1 MNTRAFNKAIA
12 ALTTA
17 SRVSGIPNDELI
29 EECLEHEMKRIRIAN
44 SKKVEVNLLNQ
55 ILESSETIEAARH
68 KTSNQLLNK

>member
-1 MNTRAFNKAIA
+1 MNTRAFNSAFA

-17 SRVSGIPNDELI
+17 SRISGVTKEELI
-29 EECLEHEMKRIRIAN
+29 EECLEHEVKRIRIAN

-68 KTSNQLLNK
+68 KSKTQLIK